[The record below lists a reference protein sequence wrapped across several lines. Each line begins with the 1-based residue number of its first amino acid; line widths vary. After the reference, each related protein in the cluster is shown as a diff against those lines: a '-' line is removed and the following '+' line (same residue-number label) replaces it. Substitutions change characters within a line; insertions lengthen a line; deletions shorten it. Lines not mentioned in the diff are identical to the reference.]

1 MVSIL
6 VRCSALTIS
15 FECRWA
21 RFKRVLAVSGMEGDC
36 RYSAGNQSVAN
47 LRTPEVATDRPGG
60 AEEGGKS
67 EGDLEGEAIRG
78 KG

>member
-1 MVSIL
+1 M
-6 VRCSALTIS
+6 
-15 FECRWA
+15 
-21 RFKRVLAVSGMEGDC
+21 LAVSGMEGDC

-47 LRTPEVATDRPGG
+47 LWTPEVATERPEG

-67 EGDLEGEAIRG
+67 EGDLEGEAMGG

>member
-1 MVSIL
+1 M
-6 VRCSALTIS
+6 
-15 FECRWA
+15 
-21 RFKRVLAVSGMEGDC
+21 LAVSGMEGDC

-47 LRTPEVATDRPGG
+47 LRTPEVVTDRPGG

-67 EGDLEGEAIRG
+67 EGDLEGEAMRG